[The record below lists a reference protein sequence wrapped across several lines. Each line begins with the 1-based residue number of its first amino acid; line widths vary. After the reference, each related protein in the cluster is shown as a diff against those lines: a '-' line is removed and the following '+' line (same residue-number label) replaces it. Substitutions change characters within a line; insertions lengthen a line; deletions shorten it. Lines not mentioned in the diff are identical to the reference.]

1 MKRLI
6 GELPMTEQ
14 ISFAPFNSWAE
25 LLEHIDGLG
34 LAYYKSP
41 LD

>member
-1 MKRLI
+1 
-6 GELPMTEQ
+6 MTEQ

-34 LAYYKSP
+34 LAISI
-41 LD
+41 L